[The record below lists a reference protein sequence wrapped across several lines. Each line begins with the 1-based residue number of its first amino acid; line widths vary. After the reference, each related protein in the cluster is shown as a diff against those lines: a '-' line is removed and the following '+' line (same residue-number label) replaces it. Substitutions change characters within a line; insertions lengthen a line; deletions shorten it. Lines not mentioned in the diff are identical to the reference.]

1 MACELLVLSAGA
13 TIVAEGKDADAT
25 SWGEV
30 PKDLDVAR
38 VHQLDEILHN
48 DIHTVLMEGT
58 MIAEAEEVEL
68 EALAL
73 DHLHVGDVADVY
85 GRIVGLP
92 GDGAE
97 AGELGAVEAHPVVS
111 LLMLVREGLEHLGG
125 IVLPVLGLTP
135 EDGEFVLAVSDTCH
149 SDLMGLGE
157 GVISKHG
164 RRGHAGQ
171 RACR

>member
-1 MACELLVLSAGA
+1 MACEFLVLSAGA
-13 TIVAEGKDADAT
+13 AIVAEGKDADA
-25 SWGEV
+25 SPWGEV

-38 VHQLDEILHN
+38 VHQLDEILHD

-58 MIAEAEEVEL
+58 VITEAEEVEL

-73 DHLHVGDVADVY
+73 DHLHIRDIADVY

-97 AGELGAVEAHPVVS
+97 AGELGAVEAHPVVP
-111 LLMLVREGLEHLGG
+111 LLMLVGEGLEHLGG
-125 IVLPVLGLTP
+125 IVLSVLGLAP

-149 SDLMGLGE
+149 SDLNRSRE
-157 GVISKHG
+157 VISKHG

-171 RACR
+171 RVFR

>member
-1 MACELLVLSAGA
+1 MGGQLFVLRTGA
-13 TIVAEGKDADAT
+13 TIVAEGKDANP
-25 SWGEV
+25 SSGGKV
-30 PKDLDVAR
+30 PEDLDVAR
-38 VHQLDEILHN
+38 VHQLDQILHD
-48 DIHTVLMEGT
+48 DIHTVLVEGT
-58 MIAEAEEVEL
+58 VIAEAEEVEL

>member
-1 MACELLVLSAGA
+1 MACEFLVLSAGA
-13 TIVAEGKDADAT
+13 AIVAEGKDADA
-25 SWGEV
+25 SPWGEV

-38 VHQLDEILHN
+38 VHQLDEILHD

-58 MIAEAEEVEL
+58 VITEAEEVEL

-73 DHLHVGDVADVY
+73 DHLHIRDIADVY
-85 GRIVGLP
+85 GRIVGLS

-97 AGELGAVEAHPVVS
+97 AGELRAVEAHPVVIA
-111 LLMLVREGLEHLGG
+111 LMLVGEGLEHLGG
-125 IVLPVLGLTP
+125 IVLPVLGLAP

-149 SDLMGLGE
+149 SDLNRSRE
-157 GVISKHG
+157 VISKHG

-171 RACR
+171 RVFQ

>member
-1 MACELLVLSAGA
+1 MGGQLLVLSAGA
-13 TIVAEGKDADAT
+13 AIVTEGKDANP
-25 SWGEV
+25 SSGGKV

-58 MIAEAEEVEL
+58 VITEAEEVEL

-73 DHLHVGDVADVY
+73 DHLHIRDVADVY
-85 GRIVGLP
+85 GRIVGLS

-97 AGELGAVEAHPVVS
+97 AGELGAVEAYPVVIA
-111 LLMLVREGLEHLGG
+111 LMLVGEGLEHLGG
-125 IVLPVLGLTP
+125 IVLSVLGLAP
-135 EDGEFVLAVSDTCH
+135 EDGEFILAVSDTCH
-149 SDLMGLGE
+149 SDLNRSRE
-157 GVISKHG
+157 VISKHG

-171 RACR
+171 RVFR

>member
-13 TIVAEGKDADAT
+13 AIVAEGQDADAS

-38 VHQLDEILHN
+38 VHQLDEILHD

-58 MIAEAEEVEL
+58 VITEAEEVEL

-73 DHLHVGDVADVY
+73 NHLHIGDVADVY
-85 GRIVGLP
+85 GRIVGLS

-97 AGELGAVEAHPVVS
+97 AGELGAVEAHPVVIA
-111 LLMLVREGLEHLGG
+111 LMLVGEGLEHLGG
-125 IVLPVLGLTP
+125 IVLPVLGLAP

-149 SDLMGLGE
+149 SDLNRSRE
-157 GVISKHG
+157 VISKHG

>member
-1 MACELLVLSAGA
+1 MACEFLVLSAGA
-13 TIVAEGKDADAT
+13 TIVAEGKDADA
-25 SWGEV
+25 SPWGEV

-38 VHQLDEILHN
+38 VHQLDEILHD
-48 DIHTVLMEGT
+48 DIHTVLVEGT
-58 MIAEAEEVEL
+58 VIAEAEEVEL

-73 DHLHVGDVADVY
+73 DHLHIRDIADVY

-97 AGELGAVEAHPVVS
+97 ASELRAVEAHPVIIT
-111 LLMLVREGLEHLGG
+111 LMLVGEGLEHLGG
-125 IVLPVLGLTP
+125 IVLSVLGLAP

-149 SDLMGLGE
+149 SDLNRSGE
-157 GVISKHG
+157 VISKHG

-171 RACR
+171 RVFR

>member
-1 MACELLVLSAGA
+1 MACEFLVLSAGA
-13 TIVAEGKDADAT
+13 AIVAEGKDADA
-25 SWGEV
+25 SPWGEV

-38 VHQLDEILHN
+38 VHQLDEIRHN

-58 MIAEAEEVEL
+58 VITEAEEVEL

-73 DHLHVGDVADVY
+73 DHLHIRDIADVY
-85 GRIVGLP
+85 GRIVGLS

-97 AGELGAVEAHPVVS
+97 AGELGAVEAHPIVIA
-111 LLMLVREGLEHLGG
+111 LMLIGEGLEHLGG
-125 IVLPVLGLTP
+125 IVLPVLGLAP

-149 SDLMGLGE
+149 SNLNRSRE
-157 GVISKHG
+157 VISKHG

-171 RACR
+171 RVFQ